1 MPRSASMVNRPQT
14 FVPDRFFQSS
24 PFHVSCPV
32 SPGRGTE
39 WNVQRSW
46 PLWTS
51 QPRVSPADPMLG
63 PSWTWA
69 PVMTTFLYTIGG
81 EESPNEEFC
90 SPLSAP
96 GFMSTT
102 PSLPNPGTG

>member
-1 MPRSASMVNRPQT
+1 MPRSASMVNNPQT
-14 FVPDRFFQSS
+14 LVPERFFQSS
-24 PFHVSCPV
+24 FSHVSAPT

-39 WNVQRSW
+39 WNCQISLPVRA
-46 PLWTS
+46 S
-51 QPRVSPADPMLG
+51 QARVSPDAPTLG
-63 PSWTWA
+63 PSCTWA

-81 EESPNEEFC
+81 DDRPKLEFS

-102 PSLPNPGTG
+102 PSLPKPG